1 MKTKPLFWGIF
12 LITLGGLILLN
23 NFKPLNFDW
32 DLVWNFWPVVLI
44 IFGLY
49 FVMRDSPIRWI
60 IIIFNA
66 VILGLMLFA
75 AIKSF
80 IIDESDFDF
89 NYQVEQFNTP
99 YNQNIKKAKLTME
112 AAVGNFT
119 IKDTTGSD
127 LVAAKAKGTF
137 GNYTFNHSE
146 ENENA
151 EVSFELEEHHFSFGK
166 NIPKN
171 HFDMKLNSNP
181 AWDMEFNVGAA
192 SVNLNLEP
200 YNIENLYIKSGAAS
214 VKVKLGDKAEKTDLK
229 FDSGASS
236 LEVFVPKNSGCE
248 INTDV
253 KLSSKSFAGFTK
265 VDNNTYRS
273 ENFNSA
279 SKKIYIA
286 FDAGISSVK
295 VNRY

>member
-1 MKTKPLFWGIF
+1 
-12 LITLGGLILLN
+12 
-23 NFKPLNFDW
+23 
-32 DLVWNFWPVVLI
+32 
-44 IFGLY
+44 
-49 FVMRDSPIRWI
+49 MRDSPIRWI

-66 VILGLMLFA
+66 LILGLVIFA

-80 IIDESDFDF
+80 VIDNSDLDF

-137 GNYTFNHSE
+137 GNYTFHHTE

-166 NIPKN
+166 NVPKN
-171 HFDMKLNSNP
+171 HFDMRLNSNP

-200 YNIENLYIKSGAAS
+200 YNIESLYIKSGAAS

-248 INTDV
+248 INTDI

-279 SKKIYIA
+279 PKKIFIA
-286 FDAGISSVK
+286 FDAGISSVR